1 MATIISV
8 SLPPDLPATL
18 DAEAERQ
25 QRSRSFIVAEAVR
38 EYVTGRSRAAFEDAR
53 DRTLR
58 EGLALS
64 PSERAALAD
73 QLWSEVRPSRP
84 AARPRA
90 LVFETFDEYDAW
102 KQRTGGVL

>member
-38 EYVTGRSRAAFEDAR
+38 EYVAGRSRAAFEDAR

-64 PSERAALAD
+64 LSERAALAD

-84 AARPRA
+84 AARPPAR
-90 LVFETFDEYDAW
+90 VFETFDEYDAW
-102 KQRTGGVL
+102 KRRTGGVL